1 VSVKVSARSYWIGY
15 QTILIKEVTRILR
28 IWAQTLIPPVITMS
42 LYFVIFGAIIGRR
55 VGEMGG
61 MPYMDFIV
69 PGLIMLSVITNSY
82 GNITSSFFGAKF
94 GRHVEELLVSP
105 LPPWIILAGYVSGAV
120 FRSLAVGVLVWL
132 IAGLFSGFH
141 MHHLGVSL
149 SILILTAVVFALGGF
164 INAIFAQK
172 FDDISIIPTFI
183 LQPMTYLGGVFFSVS
198 LLPGIWQSISMV
210 NPIVYMVSAFRYGLL
225 GVSDIP
231 LWIAYAIVIGFGA
244 LLFAICLTLLK
255 RGVGLRT

>member
-1 VSVKVSARSYWIGY
+1 MSQKVSARSYWIGF

-28 IWAQTLIPPVITMS
+28 IWAQTLLPPVITMS

-69 PGLIMLSVITNSY
+69 PGLIMLTVITNSY

-94 GRHVEELLVSP
+94 GKHVEELLVSP

-120 FRSLAVGVLVWL
+120 FRAVTVGVLVW
-132 IAGLFSGFH
+132 IVAGFFSGFH
-141 MHHLGVSL
+141 MHSLAVTL
-149 SILILTAVVFALGGF
+149 SILLLTSIVFALAGF
-164 INAIFAQK
+164 INAIYANK
-172 FDDISIIPTFI
+172 FDDISIIPTFV

-198 LLPGIWQSISMV
+198 LLPGIAQQIALA
-210 NPIVYMVSAFRYGLL
+210 NPIVYMVNAFRYGLL
-225 GVSDIP
+225 GVTDVP
-231 LWIAYAIVIGFGA
+231 LWVAYAMIIGFGVVLFWFCLR
-244 LLFAICLTLLK
+244 LLT
-255 RGVGLRT
+255 RGVGLRS